1 MITRKQTK
9 VIRLISVTLLAVISL
24 AVVICADVTARR
36 SVDRTRKTLQYGYSD
51 EPLENKA
58 MPDDP
63 VADILFAIDSADKKY
78 DVSEDFLLFCA
89 NDKNINTD
97 GRFLTF
103 AKTMFELME
112 YSDELWMDLTGYGF
126 SVLYDLYTGAAVNG
140 DVEVLGNVYD
150 QHKTVI
156 AVSFDGGDYGDI
168 IGDAGIT
175 LGCCEDG
182 VRYVISGGVK
192 LALCVGAESDALI
205 EAEASSDVML
215 AYTDRNSVEDA
226 ILAGADAVFVA
237 DSECE
242 PYIDAEDGVFVV
254 YGMRSTETSGA
265 AVVTVSVSA
274 GVDPVLRYYPVIAVD
289 GEIMLPD
296 GAAMAS
302 ILELLNARSDTAVVG
317 DDFRV
322 KRK

>member
-9 VIRLISVTLLAVISL
+9 AIRLISVTTLVFLSL
-24 AVVICADVTARR
+24 AVVICADAVARR
-36 SVDRTRKTLQYGYSD
+36 SVDKTRKTLQYVYSD

-58 MPDDP
+58 MPEDP
-63 VADILFAIDSADKKY
+63 VADILFAIGTADKKY

-89 NDKNINTD
+89 NDKNINAD
-97 GRFLTF
+97 GRFLAF
-103 AKTMFELME
+103 AKTMFELMG

-126 SVLYDLYTGAAVNG
+126 SVLYDLYTGAAENG

-156 AVSFDGGDYGDI
+156 AVSFDGGNFSNIAGDTDI
-168 IGDAGIT
+168 S
-175 LGCCEDG
+175 LGYCEDG
-182 VRYVISGGVK
+182 VRYVISGGLK
-192 LALCVGAESDALI
+192 FALCVDAESDALI

-237 DSECE
+237 DGECE

-265 AVVTVSVSA
+265 AVLTVSVSA
-274 GVDPVLRYYPVIAVD
+274 GVDPVLRYYPVIVVD
-289 GEIMLPD
+289 GDITLPD
-296 GAAMAS
+296 EGELS
-302 ILELLNARSDTAVVG
+302 ILLEKTNSRSDTAVIG